1 MISRILQQLSDNPL
15 LLRLIRRSLSMGVFH
30 KELQSTLGQG
40 GLDLANR
47 FEAKA
52 RECGVKFENAQLV
65 YFMILELTGSVCYSS
80 IVYGIPCSIEEL
92 KPVLFDTIRAIL
104 ASAKEPAGGPPALVP
119 ALIPALTIEN
129 TRTPCAESI
138 QKEIRSSKLLKM
150 DLLFPFC
157 SWLFHRFPVNRV
169 SPSLRSLERVNAA
182 NKSSA
187 SAFSRFLHQ
196 SPLSYF
202 CFLLQSRRMRDF
214 SEMAFSAIEGSGGS

>member
-1 MISRILQQLSDNPL
+1 MTISHFLYFLKVRVYTEAMSGKAEQNKLHKKNSLLSAALALLSSRDLAEVSISDITNRAGVAKGTFYSFFRDKEEIRDYLVDRESQRIVRNAQDQLDEEDIRNFDDAVIFMISRILQQLSDNPL

-104 ASAKEPAGGPPALVP
+104 ASAKKNPQED
-119 ALIPALTIEN
+119 
-129 TRTPCAESI
+129 TP
-138 QKEIRSSKLLKM
+138 
-150 DLLFPFC
+150 
-157 SWLFHRFPVNRV
+157 
-169 SPSLRSLERVNAA
+169 
-182 NKSSA
+182 
-187 SAFSRFLHQ
+187 LH
-196 SPLSYF
+196 
-202 CFLLQSRRMRDF
+202 
-214 SEMAFSAIEGSGGS
+214 